1 MDSGTE
7 KIHYQFESF
16 KDLTKKANPFIRY
29 LEQLEESSRK
39 LHLLTENELSSNEG
53 LIIDKAEEKIH
64 YQFESFKDLTKKANP
79 FIRYLEQL
87 EESSRK
93 LHLLTENELSSNEGL
108 IIDKAE
114 EKIRERTEYQQLYY
128 ETCKS
133 SMKNMAA
140 KYTDIVDDMNFQKIT
155 LHYDIIKND

>member
-1 MDSGTE
+1 HLYT
-7 KIHYQFESF
+7 
-16 KDLTKKANPFIRY
+16 LA
-29 LEQLEESSRK
+29 
-39 LHLLTENELSSNEG
+39 LHDALP
-53 LIIDKAEEKIH
+53 I
-64 YQFESFKDLTKKANP
+64 

-140 KYTDIVDDMNFQKIT
+140 KYTDIVNDMNFQKIT

>member
-1 MDSGTE
+1 IGEDIMDSGT
-7 KIHYQFESF
+7 
-16 KDLTKKANPFIRY
+16 
-29 LEQLEESSRK
+29 
-39 LHLLTENELSSNEG
+39 
-53 LIIDKAEEKIH
+53 EKIH